1 MEFHHV
7 SVLREETIH
16 AVLGDPAGIYVDC
29 TLGGGGHSRA
39 LAALLVKDG
48 LIIGLDQDEDAIRA
62 ATERMQDAPCRFTAV
77 QRNFRYL
84 GEVLDDL
91 NIPTVDGIMFD
102 LGVSSYQLDNP
113 ERGFVP
119 T

>member
-39 LAALLVKDG
+39 LADLLVKAG
-48 LIIGLDQDEDAIRA
+48 LIIGLDQDEEAIRA
-62 ATERMQDAPCRFTAV
+62 ATERIPNEA
-77 QRNFRYL
+77 FRTNMT
-84 GEVLDDL
+84 VLW
-91 NIPTVDGIMFD
+91 ICV
-102 LGVSSYQLDNP
+102 
-113 ERGFVP
+113 
-119 T
+119 

>member
-39 LAALLVKDG
+39 LADLLVKDG
-48 LIIGLDQDEDAIRA
+48 LKRLFGRRQSECRMHRVDLRRYNVIFAIWVRCL
-62 ATERMQDAPCRFTAV
+62 M
-77 QRNFRYL
+77 
-84 GEVLDDL
+84 
-91 NIPTVDGIMFD
+91 I
-102 LGVSSYQLDNP
+102 
-113 ERGFVP
+113 
-119 T
+119 